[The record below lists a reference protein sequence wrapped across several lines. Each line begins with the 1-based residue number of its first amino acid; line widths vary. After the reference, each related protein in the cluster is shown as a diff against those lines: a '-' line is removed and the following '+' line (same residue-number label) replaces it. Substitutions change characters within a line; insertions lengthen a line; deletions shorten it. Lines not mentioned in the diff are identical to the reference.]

1 MIEPGELHTT
11 DSQEDFTVVR
21 SDIIRYAKVIAELNL
36 GRLAHFENGGDRK
49 YLTIHRATQTAML
62 GKMNSFPL
70 QRDAAFTRVVNL
82 LRDSFPPPSPLQQ
95 AEAHVWP
102 RIIEVLPHLQSLLS
116 AFERANPRMRGTL
129 AFAELLA
136 DVGGM
141 DLYDR
146 GRVLEAYKLSRKAEE
161 LLDTLSMP
169 LETPLRGDILTVIGL
184 CTDFMSLEK
193 RLEGLKIR
201 EKCQQVRKLCYDAIP
216 SAAVTLDDRIRLY
229 NSYMDL
235 VCSQQQFND
244 FDNVEKNCEEC
255 LVQYKKWDIDE
266 EKLPYEYA
274 KYYNHM
280 AYVLLYRG
288 DSAMAVKYAKRGYEL
303 AEKATP
309 GAQLAVLYKYD
320 WANILFQHGAEKES
334 LAEHLKMLKM
344 LKQDCGKANIR
355 TVKSRINI
363 GIMHYFMGN
372 MAAAR

>member
-1 MIEPGELHTT
+1 MSYTQRIRIN
-11 DSQEDFTVVR
+11 DFTVVQ
-21 SDIIRYAKVIAELNL
+21 SDIIRYVKVVAELNM
-36 GRLAHFENGGDRK
+36 GRLAQLENGGDRK

-62 GKMNSFPL
+62 GKMNRDPL
-70 QRDAAFTRVVNL
+70 QRDTTFTRVVNL
-82 LRDSFPPPSPLQQ
+82 LRDSFPPPSKLQQ

-116 AFERANPRMRGTL
+116 AFERANPRMRGDL
-129 AFAELLA
+129 AFAELLS

-146 GRVLEAYKLSRKAEE
+146 GRVLEAYRLSNKAEE

-169 LETPLRGDILTVIGL
+169 LETPLRGDVLTVIGL

-193 RLEGLKIR
+193 RLEGLEIR
-201 EKCQQVRKLCYDAIP
+201 EKCQRVRKLCHDAIP
-216 SAAVTLDDRIRLY
+216 PAVVTLDDNIRLY

-244 FDNVEKNCEEC
+244 FDEVEKNCEEC
-255 LVQYKKWDIDE
+255 LVQYKKWDTDE
-266 EKLPYEYA
+266 EKIPYEYA

-280 AYVLLYRG
+280 AYVLLYKG
-288 DSAMAVKYAKRGYEL
+288 DSAKAVKYAKRGFEL

-320 WANILFQHGAEKES
+320 WANILFQHGAVEES
-334 LAEHLKMLKM
+334 LAEHEKMLKM
-344 LKQDCGKANIR
+344 LKIDCGKANIR
-355 TVKSRINI
+355 TMKSRLNT
-363 GIMHYFMGN
+363 GIICYFVGN
-372 MAAAR
+372 MVAAR